1 MKASEV
7 MQRNPITVTASTTIA
22 DAVHFMVTDR
32 ISSLPVVNE
41 FGEVVGMVSE
51 GDLLRR
57 VELGTA
63 ASNSR
68 WLTWLGS
75 RGRAAREYVRSHA
88 RRVGEVMTASVV
100 AVAPDTELSEVVSL
114 MESRRIKRVPVLEN
128 GRLIGIITRWGLMR
142 VLEGLLP
149 RTSIRPMDDEE
160 LRRRL
165 LSSVK
170 EQSWAPRTPFD
181 LKVVNGVVEFVG
193 VVTDER
199 QRTALRVLAENTPGV
214 RDVVDH
220 LLWVDLMSGI
230 PLDPQPWDRVDE
242 PNPDAAGSSRP
253 GFGSK

>member
-7 MQRNPITVTASTTIA
+7 MQRNPITVTPATAIA
-22 DAVHFMVTDR
+22 DAVHLMVTHR
-32 ISSLPVVNE
+32 ISSLPVVDG
-41 FGEVVGMVSE
+41 FGAVVGMVSE

-88 RRVGEVMTASVV
+88 RRVDEVMTAAVV
-100 AVAPDTELSEVVSL
+100 AVTPDTELSEVVSL
-114 MESRRIKRVPVLEN
+114 MESRHIKRVPVLEN

-142 VLEGLLP
+142 VLEELLP
-149 RTSIRPMDDEE
+149 RASTRPVDDEE

-170 EQSWAPRTPFD
+170 EQNWAPRTPFD
-181 LKVVNGVVEFVG
+181 LKVLNGVVEFVG

-199 QRTALRVLAENTPGV
+199 QRTALRVLAENTSGV
-214 RDVVDH
+214 RGVVDH

-242 PNPDAAGSSRP
+242 AKPDAAANSRSGVGS
-253 GFGSK
+253 